1 MSLGTGNCDGA
12 VNGANGKPIL
22 VPCQCPPSQDT
33 YIAVSTGQFPHSG
46 PDDGQRNPQNL
57 TQNIRAGHVVLNPT
71 VLLTFPVDNS
81 PASQSAR
88 LHAAAVTVQNL
99 NGAGKGC
106 PISSTTFTAQQKSID
121 AEGTG

>member
-1 MSLGTGNCDGA
+1 MSMSSEPDNL
-12 VNGANGKPIL
+12 
-22 VPCQCPPSQDT
+22 
-33 YIAVSTGQFPHSG
+33 YRSTSFQLPLNG
-46 PDDGQRNPQNL
+46 PDDRQDHPQNL

-71 VLLTFPVDNS
+71 VLLTFPIDNS
-81 PASQSAR
+81 TASQSAR
-88 LHAAAVTVQNL
+88 LHAAAVTIQNL